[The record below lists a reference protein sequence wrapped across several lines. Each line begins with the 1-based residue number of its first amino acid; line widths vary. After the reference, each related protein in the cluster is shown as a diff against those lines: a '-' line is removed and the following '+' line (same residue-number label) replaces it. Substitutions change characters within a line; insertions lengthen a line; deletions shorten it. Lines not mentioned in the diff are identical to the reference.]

1 MRVADEPNIEL
12 LRKKAEV
19 LESENERMSK
29 KLVALLRENLK
40 LKGMPEEAVDKNLPG
55 LLEQITSKPSGTT
68 TRSGNEGRP
77 RPKDPSQK
85 KKPQTGHGPTPQPNI
100 EVVHETFDL
109 DEADK
114 VCPQCAKALEE
125 WADADDESDVI
136 ESIQRKWIVKRC
148 RQKKYRFPDGCTVVT
163 ADGPDKL
170 IKGGRYGV
178 GVAVDAAIDKYD
190 NQIPL
195 QRQVKMA
202 RREGVQLTT
211 QALWDQILALAIVL
225 APLCERIRRHIL
237 GEPVIGVD
245 LTGFSLIE
253 KGGSTKKQV
262 WQMSCPTA
270 TYFEM
275 LDTKKAD
282 DGKKLFIIKGDD
294 GKERRFAGTAMMD
307 GAPELLAIANSLGFS
322 TAGCWSYA
330 RRTVLKADKEAPGQ
344 VAEFLDLVGELYE
357 IDRKTARDPPPDDTR
372 LGYRHLLDL
381 DELKRLRNTESRDV
395 CARIQ
400 QWILHQSCVPGGLL
414 KKGLQY
420 VATRWTRLTRFLD
433 DPRIPLDNNRT
444 EASFI
449 GLALGRRN
457 YIGARSE
464 RGMMVAARFYT
475 VVESARVNGVD
486 AHAYLPYAAT
496 AACRGETPVLPH
508 E

>member
-1 MRVADEPNIEL
+1 MRIADEPNIEL

-40 LKGMPEEAVDKNLPG
+40 LKGMAEEAVDKNLPG

-77 RPKDPSQK
+77 RPKDPNQK
-85 KKPQTGHGPTPQPNI
+85 KKPQIGHGPTPQPNI
-100 EVVHETFDL
+100 EIVHETFDL

-125 WADADDESDVI
+125 WANADDESDVI

-148 RQKKYRFPDGCTVVT
+148 RQKKYRCPNGCTVVT

-170 IKGGRYGV
+170 IKGGRYGI

-270 TYFEM
+270 IYFEM

-282 DGKKLFIIKGDD
+282 DD
-294 GKERRFAGTAMMD
+294 
-307 GAPELLAIANSLGFS
+307 
-322 TAGCWSYA
+322 
-330 RRTVLKADKEAPGQ
+330 KAS
-344 VAEFLDLVGELYE
+344 
-357 IDRKTARDPPPDDTR
+357 
-372 LGYRHLLDL
+372 
-381 DELKRLRNTESRDV
+381 RLRLASR
-395 CARIQ
+395 ARED
-400 QWILHQSCVPGGLL
+400 G
-414 KKGLQY
+414 Y
-420 VATRWTRLTRFLD
+420 ER
-433 DPRIPLDNNRT
+433 
-444 EASFI
+444 
-449 GLALGRRN
+449 GRRRS
-457 YIGARSE
+457 ARLPDFQLLRSSPTNAPFE
-464 RGMMVAARFYT
+464 VGGHCFESMGQPENEKLCL
-475 VVESARVNGVD
+475 ESAKSIKDRGHLFALLSICLRERSKRGV
-486 AHAYLPYAAT
+486 
-496 AACRGETPVLPH
+496 
-508 E
+508 